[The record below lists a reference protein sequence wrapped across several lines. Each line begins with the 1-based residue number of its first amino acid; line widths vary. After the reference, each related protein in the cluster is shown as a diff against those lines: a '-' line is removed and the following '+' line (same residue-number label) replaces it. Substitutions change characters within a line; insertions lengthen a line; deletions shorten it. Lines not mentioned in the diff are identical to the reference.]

1 MEWEADM
8 KISASF
14 SSSGRERERERAK
27 LEEEGEANK
36 YKVKKEAVEDIKEEQ
51 WHLKRL
57 RASFLR

>member
-1 MEWEADM
+1 M